1 MAMTR
6 RGFLAATAALAGG
19 IPFPALA
26 KPQMTLGKLSIDVLS
41 DGHLTLPGSLVFDGL
56 PATELKQ
63 ILKRFDISAEEV
75 TPPCNLTLVR
85 DENRTILFDVGSG
98 PNFQSSSGKLIE
110 AMEAQGVAPGDVTHV
125 VFTHAHPDH
134 LWGVLDDF
142 DELLLPN
149 ASYMIGK
156 AEWDYW
162 IDPETVNTIGAERQA
177 FAVGAANRFKAIED
191 KVRFFKPG
199 EEILPGILARD
210 TAGHTPG
217 HMAFEIRSGSESA
230 MVIGDAITNHHVAF
244 EKPSWLMGNDQDRE
258 MGAKTRTSLLDQL
271 AAEKTRIIGFHLPSP
286 GIGRVEKAGSG
297 YRFVA
302 P

>member
-1 MAMTR
+1 MPITR

-19 IPFPALA
+19 LPSLALA
-26 KPQMTLGKLSIDVLS
+26 KPQITLGKLTIDVLS
-41 DGHLTLPGSLVFDGL
+41 DGHLTLPGNLVFDGL

-63 ILKRFDISAEEV
+63 ILKRFDISGDEV

-85 DENRTILFDVGSG
+85 DEKRTILFDVGAG
-98 PNFQSSSGKLIE
+98 PNFQSSTGKLIE
-110 AMEAQGVAPGDVTHV
+110 AMEAQGVAPEDVTHV

-162 IDPETVNTIGAERQA
+162 INPETVNTIGAERQA

-191 KVRFFKPG
+191 KVSFFKPG
-199 EEILPGILARD
+199 EEILSGILARD

-217 HMAFEIRSGSESA
+217 HMSFEIRSASESA

-244 EKPSWLMGNDQDRE
+244 EKPDWLMGNDQDRE

-271 AAEKTRIIGFHLPSP
+271 AADKMKVIGFHLPSP
-286 GIGRVEKAGSG
+286 GIGYVEKAGAG
-297 YRFVA
+297 YRFVTT
-302 P
+302 